1 MGILSRVFGRG
12 KKPPEW
18 AGFMDGEEFKAFGE
32 ALTKELEKLGFKHQL
47 ELEEGMAEVQI
58 GDNDPHRLGLLNLAQ
73 LCNANDRK
81 HWPEIIDQHLD
92 KLILTRAE
100 RESILEQLAYSFEA
114 ARPYLKVRLYPDELG
129 DMVEHMVHYRP
140 AEGLLAVLMYDLPDS
155 VASVA
160 KSHVENWG
168 RSTEELFRI
177 GLEHVRD
184 EPGMDADAFEAEKG
198 ISFQLLGGESHFVAS
213 RSLLLDEYLTEGC
226 PHGVL
231 VAMPHRHVVLYH
243 PIKDLSVVKAISSLI
258 AVAHG
263 MYSKGPGSITPNI
276 YWYRNGEYLLLPSK
290 VEGRNIEFVPPQRF
304 VNECL
309 NLLGPPAD
317 TD

>member
-1 MGILSRVFGRG
+1 MSILGRLFGRA

-18 AGFMDGEEFKAFGE
+18 ASFMEGEEFQAFGE
-32 ALTKELEKLGFKHQL
+32 TLKQEFVKMGFGYQLDLEAGV
-47 ELEEGMAEVQI
+47 AEVKI
-58 GDNDPHRLGLLNLAQ
+58 AGNDPHRLGLLNLAQ
-73 LCNANDRK
+73 LCNANERK

-92 KLILTRAE
+92 KLILTRHE
-100 RESILEQLAYSFEA
+100 REAILEQLAYSFEA

-155 VASVA
+155 VASVQ

-168 RSTEELFRI
+168 RAEEELFRI

-184 EPGMDADAFEAEKG
+184 EPGMDSDSIEADKG
-198 ISFQLLGGESHFVAS
+198 IAIQVLGGESHFVAS
-213 RSLLLDEYLTEGC
+213 RALLLDEYLTESS

-231 VAMPHRHVVLYH
+231 VAMPHRHVALYH
-243 PIKDLSVVKAISSLI
+243 PIKDLSVVQAISSLI

-276 YWYRNGEYLLLPSK
+276 YWYRNGEYMLLPSK
-290 VEGRNIEFVPPQRF
+290 VEGRNIEFFPPERF

-309 NLLGPPAD
+309 NCLSEP
-317 TD
+317 

>member
-1 MGILSRVFGRG
+1 MSILKRLFGGG

-18 AGFMDGEEFKAFGE
+18 ASFMEGEEFKAFGE
-32 ALTKELEKLGFKHQL
+32 ALTNELEKMGFKHQIDL
-47 ELEEGMAEVQI
+47 ENGMAEVQI

-81 HWPEIIDQHLD
+81 HWAEIIDQHLD

-129 DMVEHMVHYRP
+129 DVVEHMVHYRP

-155 VASVA
+155 VASVS

-184 EPGMDADAFEAEKG
+184 EPGMDADSFEAEKG
-198 ISFQLLGGESHFVAS
+198 IAFQLLGGESHFVAS
-213 RSLLLDEYLTEGC
+213 RALLLDEYLSEPA

-231 VAMPHRHVVLYH
+231 VAMPHRHVALYH
-243 PIKDLSVVKAISSLI
+243 PIRDLSVVKAISSLI

-276 YWYRNGEYLLLPSK
+276 YWYRNGEYMLLPSK
-290 VEGRNIEFVPPQRF
+290 VDGRSLEFAPPERF

-309 NLLGPPAD
+309 NLLETAPD
-317 TD
+317 RD